1 MYIKFPQKLQ
11 IKINKHHEETIYAI
25 DSLDTRTMFDKIK
38 NEIQNECFSI
48 CTDDYNVVENTP
60 QWIFIMGRVL
70 SERTINVELWRFL
83 WY

>member
-1 MYIKFPQKLQ
+1 MQ
-11 IKINKHHEETIYAI
+11 AI
-25 DSLDTRTMFDKIK
+25 LLIPVRTMFDKIK

-48 CTDDYNVVENTP
+48 CTDDYNVVENRL
-60 QWIFIMGRVL
+60 QWILIMGRVL